1 MWKVTVF
8 SYAVQWSFTAQ
19 IDKKENL
26 NFIPSDFIGIQMQVK
41 AVAISRINCG
51 ILRLVSVVHNAILAI
66 FDISMD
72 FHIVVGTEP
81 SVQFIL
87 AVGTPQDGSVKGAAV
102 GKTIR
107 YTADVYGTSLAEI
120 MRRHLHF
127 LIPVSYTHLAHPV
140 KERSRMEKPETE
152 GGEKQRW
159 SAADIQNFT
168 EAVGDTN
175 FIHRGEQ
182 AIVPGLL
189 MLETMLLECEKQEMV
204 WKEIKMRFYKPVFAS
219 QPVWTTRE
227 GMEITART
235 KEEDVCWKMWLS

>member
-1 MWKVTVF
+1 MKLSIDRELDWFRKLAGGFSVF
-8 SYAVQWSFTAQ
+8 SGYDGYEIAQ
-19 IDKKENL
+19 VEMAKGSEKKEPICEEKRRDDRYATLMVSKN
-26 NFIPSDFIGIQMQVK
+26 GKQMTMKLIRPKETVEQ
-41 AVAISRINCG
+41 
-51 ILRLVSVVHNAILAI
+51 ILESQ
-66 FDISMD
+66 M
-72 FHIVVGTEP
+72 E
-81 SVQFIL
+81 
-87 AVGTPQDGSVKGAAV
+87 
-102 GKTIR
+102 
-107 YTADVYGTSLAEI
+107 E
-120 MRRHLHF
+120 
-127 LIPVSYTHLAHPV
+127 AHPV

-175 FIHRGEQ
+175 SIHQGEQ

-189 MLETMLLECEKQEMV
+189 MLETMFLECEKQEMV
-204 WKEIKMRFYKPVFAS
+204 WKKIKMRFYKPVFAS

>member
-1 MWKVTVF
+1 MKSSSDKGPDWLRNMAGGLAAF
-8 SYAVQWSFTAQ
+8 SGYDGYEIAQVELVQGIKEELPVCEEKKRDRYATLKLSKNGKQ
-19 IDKKENL
+19 ITMKLIRPKE
-26 NFIPSDFIGIQMQVK
+26 IAEQ
-41 AVAISRINCG
+41 IS
-51 ILRLVSVVHNAILAI
+51 
-66 FDISMD
+66 
-72 FHIVVGTEP
+72 
-81 SVQFIL
+81 
-87 AVGTPQDGSVKGAAV
+87 GSRMEG
-102 GKTIR
+102 
-107 YTADVYGTSLAEI
+107 
-120 MRRHLHF
+120 
-127 LIPVSYTHLAHPV
+127 AHPV
-140 KERSRMEKPETE
+140 KERPRMEKPETE

-175 FIHRGEQ
+175 SIHQGEQ

-204 WKEIKMRFYKPVFAS
+204 WKKIKMRFYKPVFAS

>member
-1 MWKVTVF
+1 MKMSIDRELDWFRNLAGGFSVF
-8 SYAVQWSFTAQ
+8 SGYDGYEIAQVELERGTKEELPGCEEKKRNRYATLKLTKNGKQMTMKLIRPKETVEQ
-19 IDKKENL
+19 ILE
-26 NFIPSDFIGIQMQVK
+26 
-41 AVAISRINCG
+41 SR
-51 ILRLVSVVHNAILAI
+51 V
-66 FDISMD
+66 
-72 FHIVVGTEP
+72 E
-81 SVQFIL
+81 
-87 AVGTPQDGSVKGAAV
+87 
-102 GKTIR
+102 
-107 YTADVYGTSLAEI
+107 E
-120 MRRHLHF
+120 
-127 LIPVSYTHLAHPV
+127 AHPV

-175 FIHRGEQ
+175 SIHQGEQ

-189 MLETMLLECEKQEMV
+189 MLETMFLECEKQEMV
-204 WKEIKMRFYKPVFAS
+204 WKKIKMRFYKPVFAS